1 MMDMTNKIAA
11 DDARP
16 NTALRYRDIVEAMA
30 EGVVV
35 YNHELSAILCNK
47 AAEDILGGSEAQL
60 CEPLPLDPTWHLL
73 AIDGSHLAREEYPST
88 IAIRSGLPC
97 LARHLVVI
105 RADGSKRNVSINAMP
120 MESASL
126 GGLGALVTITDR
138 TNEFEAAT
146 ALQSLALTLK
156 DEVQQRTEEREEAI
170 SELKAFSRSISHDLR
185 APLRAIDG
193 FAQLLNEHHGSEL
206 SVEAQRHLD
215 RVLLSAKRMNTI
227 IDDLLLLSQ
236 VTQADLLFTKV
247 DISSIA
253 WRVIETLNAGASRHV
268 DWQIERGIMVYGD
281 TSLLTVLIENLLGNA
296 WKYSAKSR
304 DVHISLRAVE
314 SANSESITFVVE
326 DNGVGFDQRYVGQLF
341 SPFRRL
347 HPESEFP
354 GSGIGLAAVKRV
366 VSRHGGTVHAEGK
379 IGQGAKFWVSL
390 PRLAKHPTLPL

>member
-11 DDARP
+11 DDART

-126 GGLGALVTITDR
+126 GGLGAVVTITDR

>member
-11 DDARP
+11 DDART

-35 YNHELSAILCNK
+35 YNHELSAILCNN

-236 VTQADLLFTKV
+236 VTQADLLFTEV
-247 DISSIA
+247 DISNIA
-253 WRVIETLNAGASRHV
+253 WHVIETLNAGASRHV

>member
-30 EGVVV
+30 EGVLV
-35 YNHELSAILCNK
+35 YNHGLSAILCNK

-60 CEPLPLDPTWHLL
+60 CGPIPLDPTWHLL

-97 LARHLVVI
+97 LAQHLVVI
-105 RADGSKRNVSINAMP
+105 RPDGSKRNVSINAMP
-120 MESASL
+120 MKSASL

-138 TNEFEAAT
+138 TDEFEAAT

-236 VTQADLLFTKV
+236 VTQADLLFTEV
-247 DISSIA
+247 DISNIA
-253 WRVIETLNAGASRHV
+253 RHVIEPLNAKTTHHV

-296 WKYSAKSR
+296 WKYSAKSS
-304 DVHISLRAVE
+304 DVRISLRAVE

-326 DNGVGFDQRYVGQLF
+326 DNGVGSDQRYVGQLF

-347 HPESEFP
+347 HAESEFP

-366 VSRHGGTVHAEGK
+366 VSRHGGTVRAEGK

-390 PRLAKHPTLPL
+390 PRLAKHLTLPL

>member
-11 DDARP
+11 DDART

-126 GGLGALVTITDR
+126 GGLGAVVTITDR

-156 DEVQQRTEEREEAI
+156 DEVQQRTEEREETI

>member
-11 DDARP
+11 DDART

-138 TNEFEAAT
+138 TNELEAAT

-206 SVEAQRHLD
+206 SVEAKRHLD

>member
-11 DDARP
+11 DDART

-73 AIDGSHLAREEYPST
+73 AIDGSHLAGEEYPST

-236 VTQADLLFTKV
+236 VTQADLLFTEV
-247 DISSIA
+247 DISNIA
-253 WRVIETLNAGASRHV
+253 WHVIEPLNAKTTHHV

-296 WKYSAKSR
+296 WKYSAKSS
-304 DVHISLRAVE
+304 DVRISLRAVE

-347 HPESEFP
+347 HAESEFP

-366 VSRHGGTVHAEGK
+366 VSRHGGTVRAEGK

-390 PRLAKHPTLPL
+390 PRLAKHPTRPL

>member
-11 DDARP
+11 DDART

-156 DEVQQRTEEREEAI
+156 DEVQQRTEEREETI

>member
-156 DEVQQRTEEREEAI
+156 DEVQQRTEEREETI

>member
-11 DDARP
+11 DDART

>member
-1 MMDMTNKIAA
+1 
-11 DDARP
+11 
-16 NTALRYRDIVEAMA
+16 
-30 EGVVV
+30 
-35 YNHELSAILCNK
+35 
-47 AAEDILGGSEAQL
+47 
-60 CEPLPLDPTWHLL
+60 
-73 AIDGSHLAREEYPST
+73 
-88 IAIRSGLPC
+88 
-97 LARHLVVI
+97 VI

-126 GGLGALVTITDR
+126 GGLGAVVTITDR
-138 TNEFEAAT
+138 TNELEAAT

>member
-11 DDARP
+11 DDART

-138 TNEFEAAT
+138 TNELEAAT

>member
-1 MMDMTNKIAA
+1 
-11 DDARP
+11 
-16 NTALRYRDIVEAMA
+16 
-30 EGVVV
+30 
-35 YNHELSAILCNK
+35 
-47 AAEDILGGSEAQL
+47 
-60 CEPLPLDPTWHLL
+60 
-73 AIDGSHLAREEYPST
+73 
-88 IAIRSGLPC
+88 
-97 LARHLVVI
+97 VI

-206 SVEAQRHLD
+206 SVEAKRHLD

-296 WKYSAKSR
+296 WKYSAKSS
-304 DVHISLRAVE
+304 DVRISLRAVE

-347 HPESEFP
+347 HAESEFP

-366 VSRHGGTVHAEGK
+366 VSRHGGTVRAEGK

-390 PRLAKHPTLPL
+390 PRLAKHPTRPL

>member
-11 DDARP
+11 DDART

-146 ALQSLALTLK
+146 ALQSLASTLK

-206 SVEAQRHLD
+206 SVEAKRHLD

>member
-11 DDARP
+11 DDART

-146 ALQSLALTLK
+146 ALQSLASTLK

>member
-11 DDARP
+11 DDART

-105 RADGSKRNVSINAMP
+105 RPDGSKRNVSINAMP

>member
-11 DDARP
+11 DDART

-206 SVEAQRHLD
+206 SVEAKRHLD

>member
-11 DDARP
+11 DDART

-35 YNHELSAILCNK
+35 YNHELSAILCNN

-126 GGLGALVTITDR
+126 GGLGAVVTITDR

-236 VTQADLLFTKV
+236 VTQADLLFTEV
-247 DISSIA
+247 DISNIA
-253 WRVIETLNAGASRHV
+253 WHVIETLNAGASRHV